1 MDIRQAFARA
11 LKKARKA
18 RGRTQEDFAI
28 VSSRTYVSALE
39 RGLKSP
45 TLEKIQA
52 LAETMGVHSLTLLAL
67 AYTEM
72 GEGDER
78 SLDALLA
85 SVGAEAREILSR
97 SQSD

>member
-1 MDIRQAFARA
+1 MDIRQAFAQS

-18 RGRTQEDFAI
+18 QGRTQEDFAT

-45 TLEKIQA
+45 TLEKILA
-52 LAETMGVHSLTLLAL
+52 LAETLGIHPLTLLAL
-67 AYTEM
+67 TFAEM
-72 GEGDER
+72 EAGDEK

-85 SVGAEAREILSR
+85 RVGAEGRAIVGRISR
-97 SQSD
+97 G